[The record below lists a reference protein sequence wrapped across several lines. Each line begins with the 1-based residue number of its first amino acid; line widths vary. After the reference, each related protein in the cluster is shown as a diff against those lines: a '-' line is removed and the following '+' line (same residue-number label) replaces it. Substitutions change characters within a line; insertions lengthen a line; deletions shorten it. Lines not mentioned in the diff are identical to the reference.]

1 VINVRVI
8 ERVHSDELRTT
19 TANSVPCTGSF
30 WFSVVSSITS
40 MHHSLRNASLG
51 PSAVQTSVTYRA
63 TIAWTSLSALI
74 SQWPLRDTIRQLMTI
89 YQWWAGEGGGGNGA
103 RQRCNFVFFF
113 LFVCFLCFSAHREQG
128 VSLLYYSASC
138 SFQKCFRCMNYMV
151 QFPKETQAKPHTSR
165 QLMKSRYSS
174 VLSSVRNA
182 FFSNCVR

>member
-1 VINVRVI
+1 MINVRVI

-63 TIAWTSLSALI
+63 TIAWTSLSGLI

-89 YQWWAGEGGGGNGA
+89 YQWWAGGGGGGKRGQTA
-103 RQRCNFVFFF
+103 LQLCFFF
-113 LFVCFLCFSAHREQG
+113 FCLFSLFFRTQRTGCLFIILQCILQFSEML
-128 VSLLYYSASC
+128 SLYELHGSVPKGNPGQAS
-138 SFQKCFRCMNYMV
+138 
-151 QFPKETQAKPHTSR
+151 H
-165 QLMKSRYSS
+165 L
-174 VLSSVRNA
+174 
-182 FFSNCVR
+182 

>member
-89 YQWWAGEGGGGNGA
+89 YQWWAGEGGGETGPDSA
-103 RQRCNFVFFF
+103 ATLFFFFCLFVFFVF
-113 LFVCFLCFSAHREQG
+113 PHTENR
-128 VSLLYYSASC
+128 VSLYYTTVHPAV
-138 SFQKCFRCMNYMV
+138 F
-151 QFPKETQAKPHTSR
+151 
-165 QLMKSRYSS
+165 
-174 VLSSVRNA
+174 RNA
-182 FFSNCVR
+182 FVV